1 VARIRGIIAMDISI
15 RQKQLKDL
23 SITNNTDKLHVSHI
37 IFKIMENY
45 KTPMEKILFIKYKK
59 WLHSD
64 SIIPDDIIK
73 EFKTDLIKLR
83 KWKSQNI
90 IRKITM

>member
-1 VARIRGIIAMDISI
+1 
-15 RQKQLKDL
+15 
-23 SITNNTDKLHVSHI
+23 
-37 IFKIMENY
+37 MENY

-59 WLHSD
+59 WLHSE
-64 SIIPDDIIK
+64 SIIPDDVIK